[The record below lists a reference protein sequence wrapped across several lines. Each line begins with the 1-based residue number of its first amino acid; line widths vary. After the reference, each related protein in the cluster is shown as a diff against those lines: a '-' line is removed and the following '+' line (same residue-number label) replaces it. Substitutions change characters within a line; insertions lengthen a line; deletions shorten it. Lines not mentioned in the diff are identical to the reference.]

1 MKNKRRFY
9 IDFIQSWHEKEKGE
23 HCVWNYTGLA
33 SGPVYS
39 SKLPENT
46 VQPYIMHCCA
56 RNRLHCSKLYLY
68 CCWTV
73 QNNSWTVTL
82 FKTFEAQQGSNLL
95 RASHS
100 HEMPLLHNQRHK
112 LPNFQQIS
120 FHAFTN
126 NKCWK
131 NGFTIYHTCFHFVLL
146 IQSQYFIKRNFCKHF
161 IKVKSTISGADTEM
175 EIIFWN
181 FVWPSPNC

>member
-1 MKNKRRFY
+1 MFCLSPMKNKTRLY
-9 IDFIQSWHEKEKGE
+9 I
-23 HCVWNYTGLA
+23 HCTFKAGTKKKKVNIVCEIAQASQWSSLFLEITRKHSTGLH
-33 SGPVYS
+33 
-39 SKLPENT
+39 
-46 VQPYIMHCCA
+46 HCCA

-100 HEMPLLHNQRHK
+100 HEMPLLHNQQHK

-120 FHAFTN
+120 FRAFTN
-126 NKCWK
+126 NKCCK

-146 IQSQYFIKRNFCKHF
+146 I
-161 IKVKSTISGADTEM
+161 
-175 EIIFWN
+175 
-181 FVWPSPNC
+181 